1 MKTTRMFRHSVR
13 TLGRYKLRSA
23 FMMLGTF
30 LGIASLTIVVSVGKG
45 AERKMLATIRQL
57 FGTSSIL
64 VMARGTQFMGGPR
77 ADAAR
82 LTMDDIAAI
91 AAELPQIEVWDP
103 QQAIPDEP
111 VRRGDAATTA
121 RVLGQSERFQRA
133 WDRGVT
139 RGESFDASAVNAS
152 ARVAM
157 IGETVARRLFGAQDP
172 IGGEV
177 LIGSVPFRVIGV
189 LQPFGTDLHGMD
201 RDNEIVVPIS
211 TLMRRVM
218 NVDTIAA
225 AKLIV
230 NDRASVAANAAE
242 LRKILRERHAIPAG
256 RPDDF
261 TLLTAVQIQKTLA
274 KVRRVLFLYLPLVAG
289 VVLLVGAIV
298 AAALMLSAVSERVG
312 EIGLRR
318 AVGARAGDIRLQFLI
333 ETAITTLIGGAA
345 GVIAGYAGAQMLATR
360 FHLGE
365 VFSWPAVLLGLA
377 LSIATGLLAGVVP
390 ARRAAALQPA
400 DALR

>member
-1 MKTTRMFRHSVR
+1 
-13 TLGRYKLRSA
+13 
-23 FMMLGTF
+23 
-30 LGIASLTIVVSVGKG
+30 
-45 AERKMLATIRQL
+45 
-57 FGTSSIL
+57 
-64 VMARGTQFMGGPR
+64 
-77 ADAAR
+77 
-82 LTMDDIAAI
+82 MDDIAAV
-91 AAELPQIEVWDP
+91 AAELPQVEVWDP

-111 VRRGDAATTA
+111 IRRGAAATTA

-139 RGESFDASAVNAS
+139 RGEAFDASAVNAS

-230 NDRASVAANAAE
+230 SERAGVAANADE
-242 LRKILRERHAIPAG
+242 LRKILRQRHAIPAG

-261 TLLTAVQIQKTLA
+261 TLITAVQIQKTLA
-274 KVRRVLFLYLPLVAG
+274 SIRRVLFLYLPLVAG
-289 VVLLVGAIV
+289 VILLVGGIV
-298 AAALMLSAVSERVG
+298 AAALMLSAVNERVG

-318 AVGARAGDIRLQFLI
+318 AVGARAEDIRLQFLI
-333 ETAITTLIGGAA
+333 ETAITTVIGGVA
-345 GVIAGYAGAQMLATR
+345 GVMAGYGGAQIIATR

-365 VFSWPAVLLGLA
+365 TFSWGTVILGLA
-377 LSIATGLLAGVVP
+377 LSIATGLLSGVVP